1 MTWLAITLA
10 AAGALSFAVAA
21 WLQQAA
27 VRTAVGADGLRLS
40 GWLRMLRAP
49 RWLSGF
55 GLTGLGAG
63 LHACA
68 LGLAPLTVIQPVGA
82 VAITLTTVLAARSTG
97 GRLTR
102 STWLAVIASTLGV
115 GLFVLL
121 AAQRTVM
128 PALSSAA
135 EMRAG
140 VMTAVGVVALGA
152 IGAATSGRTRCL
164 AYAGAAGMA
173 YGLVSVYVHSLV
185 VDGIGHVHVIALLG
199 LVAALPVGLWFV
211 QHAYAAGPPQVVI
224 ACQTVV
230 DPMLGVGVGLGLFG
244 ESAGLTRSGLVALL
258 ACAAVAVAGVVLLA
272 REHVRPHWSRS

>member
-1 MTWLAITLA
+1 MSLAFLSASFWLT
-10 AAGALSFAVAA
+10 S
-21 WLQQAA
+21 
-27 VRTAVGADGLRLS
+27 
-40 GWLRMLRAP
+40 
-49 RWLSGF
+49 
-55 GLTGLGAG
+55 LG
-63 LHACA
+63 
-68 LGLAPLTVIQPVGA
+68 
-82 VAITLTTVLAARSTG
+82 
-97 GRLTR
+97 
-102 STWLAVIASTLGV
+102 
-115 GLFVLL
+115 
-121 AAQRTVM
+121 
-128 PALSSAA
+128 
-135 EMRAG
+135 
-140 VMTAVGVVALGA
+140 ALGA

-185 VDGIGHVHVIALLG
+185 VDGLGHVHVVALLG
-199 LVAALPVGLWFV
+199 LVAALPVGLLFV

>member
-1 MTWLAITLA
+1 
-10 AAGALSFAVAA
+10 V
-21 WLQQAA
+21 
-27 VRTAVGADGLRLS
+27 
-40 GWLRMLRAP
+40 LRAR

-55 GLTGLGAG
+55 GLAGLGAG

-82 VAITLTTVLAARSTG
+82 VAITLTTALAVRSTG
-97 GRLTR
+97 GRMTG
-102 STWLAVIASTLGV
+102 STWLALIASTLGV

-121 AAQRTVM
+121 SARRTAM

-135 EMRAG
+135 EAHAG
-140 VMTAVGVVALGA
+140 ALTAIGVVALGVV
-152 IGAATSGRTRCL
+152 GAATSGRVRCL
-164 AYAGAAGMA
+164 AYAAAGGMA
-173 YGLVSVYVHSLV
+173 YGLMSVYVHSLA
-185 VDGIGHVHVIALLG
+185 VDGIDHVHVVAVIG

-224 ACQTVV
+224 ACQTVI

-244 ESAGLTRSGLVALL
+244 EAGGMPRSAAMILL

-272 REHVRPHWSRS
+272 REHIRPQWSQS

>member
-10 AAGALSFAVAA
+10 VAGALCFAVAA
-21 WLQQAA
+21 WLQQDA
-27 VRTAVGADGLRLS
+27 VRATAGTDGLR
-40 GWLRMLRAP
+40 WRRMLRAP

-55 GLTGLGAG
+55 GLTGVGAG

-82 VAITLTTVLAARSTG
+82 VAIALTTVLAVRSTG

-102 STWLAVIASTLGV
+102 STGLAVIASTLGV

-128 PALSSAA
+128 PAVSSHV

-140 VMTAVGVVALGA
+140 VMTAVGVVLLGA
-152 IGAATSGRTRCL
+152 IGAAAPNRLRCL
-164 AYAGAAGMA
+164 TYSAAAGLA
-173 YGLVSVYVHSLV
+173 YGLVSVYVHTLA
-185 VDGIGHVHVIALLG
+185 VDGIAHLHPVALLG

-244 ESAGLTRSGLVALL
+244 ESAGLTRSALVTLL
-258 ACAAVAVAGVVLLA
+258 ACAAVAVTGVVLLA
-272 REHVRPHWSRS
+272 REHVRPQWSR